1 MEKTDYLRQT
11 CQKRCADGDLRIFF
25 FDAFHESCGEDFW
38 EGYVDGAHLTDLGF
52 YRLAQ
57 AIAPLIK
64 VILG

>member
-1 MEKTDYLRQT
+1 MKDEA
-11 CQKRCADGDLRIFF
+11 CKRRAAGDLNVFF
-25 FDAFHESCGEDFW
+25 FDALHEGLGEDFW

-57 AIAPLIK
+57 AIAPLLK